1 MARAP
6 VFRIGSTLVVT
17 VLEDLHDRDAL
28 TLQTDLLGQLE
39 TSGATGVLLDLS
51 VVEIVDSFL
60 GRMLNDIA
68 VGVRLLGAQM
78 VVVGIQPAVAITLV
92 ELGLELRGVRT
103 AVSAERGIA
112 LLRKLV
118 RAERQAIITGA
129 GGMGTSGQRSGGLS
143 FGSPGGLRADD

>member
-1 MARAP
+1 VARAP
-6 VFRIGSTLVVT
+6 VLRIGETLVVT

-28 TLQTDLLGQLE
+28 TLQTELLGQLE
-39 TSGATGVLLDLS
+39 RTGATGVLLDLS

-103 AVSAERGIA
+103 AVNADRGLM
-112 LLRKLV
+112 LLKRLV
-118 RAERQAIITGA
+118 ATAVHQATRQVGFRR
-129 GGMGTSGQRSGGLS
+129 TSLHGRTDVGLTD
-143 FGSPGGLRADD
+143 ADR

>member
-1 MARAP
+1 VARAP
-6 VFRIGSTLVVT
+6 VLRIGDTLVVT

-39 TSGATGVLLDLS
+39 RTGATGVLLDVS

-60 GRMLNDIA
+60 GRLLNDIA

-103 AVSAERGIA
+103 AVNADRGIL
-112 LLRKLV
+112 LLRRLV
-118 RAERQAIITGA
+118 REATRLG
-129 GGMGTSGQRSGGLS
+129 
-143 FGSPGGLRADD
+143 GSPAGMRPPRLRSTYANN

>member
-1 MARAP
+1 MI
-6 VFRIGSTLVVT
+6 RIGNTLVVT

-28 TLQTDLLGQLE
+28 TLQTELLEQLE
-39 TSGATGVLLDLS
+39 RTGATGVLLDLT

-78 VVVGIQPAVAITLV
+78 VVSGIQPAVAITLV

-103 AVSAERGIA
+103 ASNADRGLALLKRLVIAAERDI
-112 LLRKLV
+112 LRGNGL
-118 RAERQAIITGA
+118 RLDA
-129 GGMGTSGQRSGGLS
+129 GG
-143 FGSPGGLRADD
+143 PRADR

>member
-1 MARAP
+1 MARVP
-6 VFRIGSTLVVT
+6 IVQISGTLVAT

-28 TLQTDLLGQLE
+28 TLQTELLGRLE
-39 TSGATGVLLDLS
+39 RSGSEGVLLDLS

-103 AVSAERGIA
+103 AVSPDRGLA
-112 LLRKLV
+112 LLRRLI
-118 RAERQAIITGA
+118 ASERREGYRGA
-129 GGMGTSGQRSGGLS
+129 R
-143 FGSPGGLRADD
+143 

>member
-6 VFRIGSTLVVT
+6 ILRIGSTLVVT

-28 TLQTDLLGQLE
+28 DLQTELLGQLE
-39 TSGATGVLLDLS
+39 RTGATGVLLDLS

-68 VGVRLLGAQM
+68 VGVRLLGVQM

-103 AVSAERGIA
+103 AVSPDRGLVLLHRLVAIERAAWG
-112 LLRKLV
+112 R
-118 RAERQAIITGA
+118 TNGA
-129 GGMGTSGQRSGGLS
+129 GGG
-143 FGSPGGLRADD
+143 RADR

>member
-1 MARAP
+1 VARVP
-6 VFRIGSTLVVT
+6 IVRIGDTLVAT
-17 VLEDLHDRDAL
+17 VLEDLHDRDASA
-28 TLQTDLLGQLE
+28 LE
-39 TSGATGVLLDLS
+39 TELFGRLEQSGANGVLLDLS

-103 AVSAERGIA
+103 AVNPDRGIT
-112 LLRKLV
+112 LLRRL
-118 RAERQAIITGA
+118 AAASGITDKIA
-129 GGMGTSGQRSGGLS
+129 GFGGS
-143 FGSPGGLRADD
+143 RGGNC

>member
-1 MARAP
+1 VARAP
-6 VFRIGSTLVVT
+6 VLRIGKTLVVT

-28 TLQTDLLGQLE
+28 TLQTELLGQLE
-39 TSGATGVLLDLS
+39 RTAATGVLLDLS

-103 AVSAERGIA
+103 AVNADRGLA
-112 LLRKLV
+112 LLKRLV
-118 RAERQAIITGA
+118 ATAEHRATSQAGFRQISLHGR
-129 GGMGTSGQRSGGLS
+129 GRVGLS
-143 FGSPGGLRADD
+143 DADR

>member
-1 MARAP
+1 MI
-6 VFRIGSTLVVT
+6 RIGNTLVVT

-28 TLQTDLLGQLE
+28 TLQTELLEQLE
-39 TSGATGVLLDLS
+39 RTGATGVLLDLT

-78 VVVGIQPAVAITLV
+78 VVSGIQPAVAITLV

-103 AVSAERGIA
+103 ASNADRGLALLKRLVASAERDI
-112 LLRKLV
+112 LRGNGPGLY
-118 RAERQAIITGA
+118 A
-129 GGMGTSGQRSGGLS
+129 GG
-143 FGSPGGLRADD
+143 PRADR

>member
-1 MARAP
+1 M
-6 VFRIGSTLVVT
+6 
-17 VLEDLHDRDAL
+17 
-28 TLQTDLLGQLE
+28 
-39 TSGATGVLLDLS
+39 LLDVS

-103 AVSAERGIA
+103 AGSPDRGLA
-112 LLRKLV
+112 LLRRLV
-118 RAERQAIITGA
+118 AAERSAWSRTNGL
-129 GGMGTSGQRSGGLS
+129 GGG
-143 FGSPGGLRADD
+143 RADR